1 MRVTITPLST
11 EVCYHHSNPRAHIQQ
26 GRIPTMTWQT
36 MCTTSINV
44 LTIAHNQVCAKKVAH
59 FCSYTPVRQLC
70 ARLLKAGVSYSVR
83 ETCQLHQ
90 LLHLR
95 TGISPEEGLDS
106 SSPGGRA
113 GAQVRWRSALAQ
125 TLTVFGPQQLLQEA
139 LAKHS
144 LVPALALRS
153 KATHL
158 I

>member
-1 MRVTITPLST
+1 MRVTITPFST

-26 GRIPTMTWQT
+26 GHLPTMTWQT
-36 MCTTSINV
+36 MCKCSNNSTQPSLCKISCT
-44 LTIAHNQVCAKKVAH
+44 L
-59 FCSYTPVRQLC
+59 FCLYTPVRQLC
-70 ARLLKAGVSYSVR
+70 ARLLKVGVSYSVR